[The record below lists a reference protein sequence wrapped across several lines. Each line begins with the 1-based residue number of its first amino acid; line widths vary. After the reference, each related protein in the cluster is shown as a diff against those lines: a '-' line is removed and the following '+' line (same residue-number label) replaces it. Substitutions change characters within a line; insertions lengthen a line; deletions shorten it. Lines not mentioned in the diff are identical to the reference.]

1 MPVKT
6 FRDAVREALIEEMER
21 DPEVFLMGEDIRHYG
36 GPFKITE
43 GLMARFGEARLLD
56 MPISESAFVGAAMG
70 AALMGMRP
78 VVELMFSDFLPLVMD
93 QLVNHAA
100 KMRYSYNGG
109 ASVPMVL
116 RAPFG
121 AGTSSGLQHSQSL
134 EAWLMNSPGLK
145 VVMPSTPG
153 DAKGLLKT
161 AIRDDDPVVVLEH
174 RLLYATQGEVPDGD
188 CTVPLGLAAVRREG
202 SDVTIVATAMM
213 AHKALEAAGRLEK
226 EGISAEVIDPRSLV
240 PLDEQTIVD
249 SVSKTGKLLI
259 VHEAC
264 RTGGM
269 AGEIAAVVAKEAFGY
284 LDAPIER
291 ITAPDT
297 PVPFSAPLEKF
308 FIPQAEAIVERVRKM
323 VAF

>member
-1 MPVKT
+1 
-6 FRDAVREALIEEMER
+6 
-21 DPEVFLMGEDIRHYG
+21 
-36 GPFKITE
+36 
-43 GLMARFGEARLLD
+43 
-56 MPISESAFVGAAMG
+56 
-70 AALMGMRP
+70 MRP

-100 KMRYSYNGG
+100 KMCYSYGG
-109 ASVPMVL
+109 KASVPMVL

-134 EAWLMNSPGLK
+134 EAWVMHSPGLK
-145 VVMPSTPG
+145 VVMPATPA

-161 AIRDDDPVVVLEH
+161 AIRDDDPVIFLEH
-174 RLLYATQGEVPDGD
+174 RLLYATKGEVPAGEY
-188 CTVPLGLAAVRREG
+188 TVPLGKAAVSREG
-202 SDVTIVATAMM
+202 NDVTVVATAMM
-213 AHKALEAAGRLEK
+213 VHKALEAAGQLEK
-226 EGISAEVIDPRSLV
+226 EGVEVEVLDLRSLV
-240 PLDEQTIVD
+240 PLDEETIIQ

-269 AGEIAAVVAKEAFGY
+269 AGEIAAIVAKEAFGY

-297 PVPFSAPLEKF
+297 PVPFSAPMEKF
-308 FIPQAEAIVERVRKM
+308 FIPQIPEIVGRIRKM
-323 VAF
+323 VS

>member
-1 MPVKT
+1 MPIIT
-6 FRDAVREALIEEMER
+6 FRDAIREALIEELER
-21 DPEVFLMGEDIRHYG
+21 DREVFLMGEDIQSYG
-36 GPFKITE
+36 GPFRITE
-43 GLMARFGEARLLD
+43 GLAARFGKDRLLD

-100 KMRYSYNGG
+100 KMRYSYAGK
-109 ASVPMVL
+109 ATVPMVL

-121 AGTSSGLQHSQSL
+121 AGTSAGLQHSQSL
-134 EAWLMNSPGLK
+134 EAWVMHSPGLK
-145 VVMPSTPG
+145 VVMPTTPA

-161 AIRDDDPVVVLEH
+161 AIRDDDPVVFLEH
-174 RLLYATQGEVPDGD
+174 RLLYATKGEVPAGD
-188 CTVPLGLAAVRREG
+188 YTVPLGKAAISREG
-202 SDVTIVATAMM
+202 SDVTVVATAMM
-213 AHKALEAAGRLEK
+213 VHKALEAAGQLAR
-226 EGISAEVIDPRSLV
+226 EGVEVEVIDLRSLV
-240 PLDEQTIVD
+240 PLDEEAIIR
-249 SVSKTGKLLI
+249 SVTKTGKLLV

-269 AGEIAAVVAKEAFGY
+269 AGEIAAIVAKEAFGY

-308 FIPQAEAIVERVRKM
+308 FIPQTPEIVARIRKM
-323 VAF
+323 IS

>member
-1 MPVKT
+1 MPAIT
-6 FRDAVREALIEEMER
+6 IREAIRDALIEEMTR
-21 DPEVFLMGEDIRHYG
+21 NPEVFLMGEDIRHYG

-43 GLMARFGEARLLD
+43 GFLARFGPDRLLD

-78 VVELMFSDFLPLVMD
+78 VVELMFSDFIPLVMD

-100 KMRYSYNGG
+100 KMCYSYNGK

-134 EAWLMNSPGLK
+134 EAWLVHCPGIK
-145 VVMPSTPG
+145 VVTPSNPADT
-153 DAKGLLKT
+153 KGLLKT
-161 AIRDDDPVVVLEH
+161 AIRDDDPVVFLEH
-174 RLLYATQGEVPDGD
+174 RLLYATKGEVPDGEH
-188 CTVPLGLAAVRREG
+188 TVPLGKAAIPREG
-202 SDVTIVATAMM
+202 TDVTVVATAMM
-213 AHKALEAAGRLEK
+213 VHKALEAATQLAK
-226 EGISAEVIDPRSLV
+226 DGIEAEVIDPRTLL
-240 PLDEQTIVD
+240 PLDEETIVK
-249 SVSKTGKLLI
+249 SVSKTGKLLV

-264 RTGGM
+264 RTGGI

-291 ITAPDT
+291 ITAPDS

-308 FIPQAEAIVERVRKM
+308 YIPQTPEIVARIRKM
-323 VAF
+323 MA

>member
-1 MPVKT
+1 MPVIT
-6 FRDAVREALIEEMER
+6 FRQAIREALVEEMER
-21 DPEVFLMGEDIRHYG
+21 DPEVFLMGEDIRFYG
-36 GPFKITE
+36 GPFKVTE
-43 GLMARFGEARLLD
+43 GLFARFGEGRLLD

-78 VVELMFSDFLPLVMD
+78 VVELMFSDFLPLCMD

-100 KMRYSYNGG
+100 KMCYSYGG
-109 ASVPMVL
+109 KAKVPMVV

-134 EAWLMNSPGLK
+134 EAWFMHCPGLK
-145 VVMPSTPG
+145 VVMPATPA
-153 DAKGLLKT
+153 DAKGLLKA
-161 AIRDDDPVVVLEH
+161 AIRDDDPVIFFEH
-174 RLLYATQGEVPDGD
+174 RLLYAIKGDVPEGEYLVPMGQ
-188 CTVPLGLAAVRREG
+188 AAIYREG
-202 SDVTIVATAMM
+202 GHVTVVATAMM
-213 AHKALEAAGRLEK
+213 VHKALEAAQRLEK
-226 EGISAEVIDPRSLV
+226 EGVQVEVIDLRTLL
-240 PLDEQTIVD
+240 PLDEGAIIR

-297 PVPFSAPLEKF
+297 PVPFSPAMEQH
-308 FIPQAEAIVERVRKM
+308 FIPQTEEIVGRIRKM
-323 VAF
+323 VS

>member
-1 MPVKT
+1 MPIIT
-6 FRDAVREALIEEMER
+6 FRDAIREALIEEMER
-21 DPEVFLMGEDIRHYG
+21 DREVFLMGEDIQSYG

-43 GLMARFGEARLLD
+43 GLTARFGKDRLLD

-100 KMRYSYNGG
+100 KMCYSYGG
-109 ASVPMVL
+109 KASVPMVL

-134 EAWLMNSPGLK
+134 EAWVMHSPGLK
-145 VVMPSTPG
+145 VVMPATPA

-161 AIRDDDPVVVLEH
+161 AIRDDDPVIFLEH
-174 RLLYATQGEVPDGD
+174 RLLYATKGEVPAGEY
-188 CTVPLGLAAVRREG
+188 TVPLGKAAVSREG
-202 SDVTIVATAMM
+202 NDVTVVATAMM
-213 AHKALEAAGRLEK
+213 VHKALEAAGQLEK
-226 EGISAEVIDPRSLV
+226 EGVEVEVLDLRSLV
-240 PLDEQTIVD
+240 PLDEETIIQ

-269 AGEIAAVVAKEAFGY
+269 AGEIAAIVAKEAFGY

-297 PVPFSAPLEKF
+297 PVPFSAPMEKF
-308 FIPQAEAIVERVRKM
+308 FIPQIPEIVGRIRKM
-323 VAF
+323 VS

>member
-1 MPVKT
+1 MPIIT
-6 FRDAVREALIEEMER
+6 FRDAIREALIEEMGR
-21 DPEVFLMGEDIRHYG
+21 DREVFLIGEDIQSYG

-43 GLMARFGEARLLD
+43 GLTARFGKDRLLD

-100 KMRYSYNGG
+100 KMCYSYAGG

-134 EAWLMNSPGLK
+134 EAWVMHSPGLK
-145 VVMPSTPG
+145 VVMPATPA

-161 AIRDDDPVVVLEH
+161 AIRDDDPVIFLEH
-174 RLLYATQGEVPDGD
+174 RLLYATKGEVPAGEY
-188 CTVPLGLAAVRREG
+188 TVPLGKAAVSREG
-202 SDVTIVATAMM
+202 NDVTVVATAMM
-213 AHKALEAAGRLEK
+213 VHKALEAAGQLEK
-226 EGISAEVIDPRSLV
+226 EGVEVEVLDLRSLV
-240 PLDEQTIVD
+240 PLDEETIIQ

-269 AGEIAAVVAKEAFGY
+269 AGEIAAIVAKEAFGY

-297 PVPFSAPLEKF
+297 PVPFSAPMEKF
-308 FIPQAEAIVERVRKM
+308 FIPQIPEIVGRIRKM
-323 VAF
+323 VS

>member
-1 MPVKT
+1 MPIIT
-6 FRDAVREALIEEMER
+6 FRDAIREALIEEMER
-21 DPEVFLMGEDIRHYG
+21 DREVFLMGEDIQSWG
-36 GPFKITE
+36 GPFRISE
-43 GLMARFGEARLLD
+43 GLTARFGKDRILD

-100 KMRYSYNGG
+100 KMRYSYSGG

-121 AGTSSGLQHSQSL
+121 AGTSAGLQHSQSL
-134 EAWLMNSPGLK
+134 ESWVMHSPGLK
-145 VVMPSTPG
+145 VVMPATPA

-161 AIRDDDPVVVLEH
+161 AIRDDDPVVYLEH
-174 RLLYATQGEVPDGD
+174 RLLYATKGEVPSGEY
-188 CTVPLGLAAVRREG
+188 TVPLGKAAIPREG
-202 SDVTIVATAMM
+202 SDLTVVATAVMV
-213 AHKALEAAGRLEK
+213 HKALEAAGQLAR
-226 EGISAEVIDPRSLV
+226 EGVEVEVIDLRTLL
-240 PLDEQTIVD
+240 PLDEETIIQ

-308 FIPQAEAIVERVRKM
+308 FIPQTPEIVERIRKM
-323 VAF
+323 VS